1 MSSIGL
7 PISGSR
13 TLLSASRICSSVAI
27 GVRLPGTIRT
37 YARCV
42 PCKWSLRPGSPHA
55 GAARDRGAQGAR
67 RGHAVPPVPIPP
79 ALGAPGRR
87 PRAGDPIVAA
97 PEHPAPASPPPRGGR
112 SRGARDPPDGDG
124 RRPAADA
131 LRSRRRR
138 AARGSGPQAARRHPV
153 RAAHDLQAAGPRRG
167 ARARVGR
174 VPGRPHRTEAGC
186 EATVRP
192 EPGHAARWAR
202 PGRVHASVPAHR
214 QADRGDHLAR
224 LPVPRSVGRAS
235 CPRVRGPSRAPRG
248 DARRVPP
255 CSEDDVVRAPGRAD
269 HGLPADGPGGL
280 KATRTRVGLKSA
292 PERADGTSD
301 AGGGSASTD
310 RWRQGGLE
318 METGSPIV
326 PEFNSWLEE
335 LVKGEGSDLHVKVG
349 SPPMIRLPHGLI
361 RLERDPLSPIE
372 TQAIADGIVPGDRKA
387 TLVDR
392 GDVDFAY
399 SVANIGRFRANVFR
413 QRGSV
418 SMVLRKLRF
427 GGPSFEEMGLPDA
440 VRKLADEHR
449 GLILVTGPTGSGKT
463 TTLAAMIAYINR
475 TKPVHIVTIEDPIE
489 VLHRDDVA
497 SINQREIGNDTEDFL
512 AALRAALRQDPDV
525 ILIGEMR
532 DPETVRAA
540 LQAAETGHLVLS
552 TLHTTDATETVN
564 RVIDFFPPYQQKQV
578 RLALAA
584 SLRGIV
590 CQRLVPTVDGG
601 RVPALEILVNTGRV
615 AERIEDPDTT
625 SEIKEVIKDG
635 AFYGMVTFDQW
646 LLRLIQEGTV
656 SVADAMQAVSSRHD
670 FELAMQQAGIAVP
683 V

>member
-1 MSSIGL
+1 
-7 PISGSR
+7 
-13 TLLSASRICSSVAI
+13 
-27 GVRLPGTIRT
+27 
-37 YARCV
+37 
-42 PCKWSLRPGSPHA
+42 
-55 GAARDRGAQGAR
+55 
-67 RGHAVPPVPIPP
+67 
-79 ALGAPGRR
+79 
-87 PRAGDPIVAA
+87 
-97 PEHPAPASPPPRGGR
+97 
-112 SRGARDPPDGDG
+112 
-124 RRPAADA
+124 
-131 LRSRRRR
+131 
-138 AARGSGPQAARRHPV
+138 
-153 RAAHDLQAAGPRRG
+153 
-167 ARARVGR
+167 
-174 VPGRPHRTEAGC
+174 
-186 EATVRP
+186 
-192 EPGHAARWAR
+192 
-202 PGRVHASVPAHR
+202 
-214 QADRGDHLAR
+214 
-224 LPVPRSVGRAS
+224 
-235 CPRVRGPSRAPRG
+235 
-248 DARRVPP
+248 
-255 CSEDDVVRAPGRAD
+255 
-269 HGLPADGPGGL
+269 
-280 KATRTRVGLKSA
+280 
-292 PERADGTSD
+292 
-301 AGGGSASTD
+301 
-310 RWRQGGLE
+310 
-318 METGSPIV
+318 METGAPIV

-361 RLERDPLSPIE
+361 RLERDPLGPIE
-372 TQAIADGIVPGDRKA
+372 TQAIADGIVPQDRKA
-387 TLVDR
+387 AFAER

-399 SVANIGRFRANVFR
+399 SVANVGRFRANVFR
-413 QRGSV
+413 QRGSI

-427 GGPSFEEMGLPDA
+427 GGPSFQEMGLPDA

-463 TTLAAMIAYINR
+463 TTLAAMISYINQ

-532 DPETVRAA
+532 DTETVRAA

-564 RVIDFFPPYQQKQV
+564 RVIDFFPPYQQKQI
-578 RLALAA
+578 RLGLAA

-615 AERIEDPDTT
+615 AERIEDPDKT

-646 LLRLIQEGTV
+646 LLRLIQEGSV
-656 SVADAMQAVSSRHD
+656 SIADAMQAVSSRHD

-683 V
+683 A